1 MSEKTISQ
9 TLTKLDSMMATL
21 DVKYN
26 TIKKYQDCNST
37 LPKDLPYITKVEAQR
52 AYRLLVRKFGRKQI
66 PGYKGYGSQK
76 DRTWINRKMSV
87 REIRPLKLINGSY
100 KRFKSYETWTRK
112 CWICLSGDPS
122 TLHNGWRR
130 LIHDVSHMVHKWLRP
145 NMNHHCFQQAQLE
158 LDMIKYVQFKGWLNG
173 TLKKKVIVLTPEDKK
188 LKKIKHLEALVKKWE
203 RKSKTTLTYLRK
215 YKTKLK
221 RLSK

>member
-1 MSEKTISQ
+1 MSEKTLNQ
-9 TLTKLDSMMATL
+9 QLTKLDSMMASL
-21 DVKYN
+21 DVKFN
-26 TIKKYQDCNST
+26 TMKKYQDCNST
-37 LPKDLPYITKVEAQR
+37 LPDVLPYITKEEAQR
-52 AYRLLVRKFGRKQI
+52 AYRLLVRKFGRKKTARLTRS
-66 PGYKGYGSQK
+66 GTWGEYKWVNK
-76 DRTWINRKMSV
+76 KMPV
-87 REIRPLKLINGSY
+87 RLIRPLRK
-100 KRFKSYETWTRK
+100 KSYETWTRK
-112 CWICLSGDPS
+112 CWICLSGDSS

-145 NMNHHCFQQAQLE
+145 NMNHHCYQQAQLE

-221 RLSK
+221 RLTK

>member
-1 MSEKTISQ
+1 MSEKSVSQ
-9 TLTKLDSMMATL
+9 TLTKLDSMMASL

-26 TIKKYQDCNST
+26 TMKKYRDCNST
-37 LPKDLPYITKVEAQR
+37 LPDVLPYITKEEAQR
-52 AYRLLVRKFGRKQI
+52 AYRLLVRKFGKKKKARRNRS
-66 PGYKGYGSQK
+66 G
-76 DRTWINRKMSV
+76 TWGEYEWVNEKMFV

-145 NMNHHCFQQAQLE
+145 NMNHHCYQQAELE
-158 LDMIKYVQFKGWLNG
+158 LDMIKYVQSKGWLNG
-173 TLKKKVIVLTPEDKK
+173 TLKKKKIVISPEDKK
-188 LKKIKHLEALVKKWE
+188 LKKIKHVEALVKKWE
-203 RKSKTTLTYLRK
+203 TKNKTTLTYLKK
-215 YKTKLK
+215 YKAKLK
-221 RLSK
+221 RLNK

>member
-52 AYRLLVRKFGRKQI
+52 AYRLLVRKFGKKQVPKI
-66 PGYKGYGSQK
+66 KGFGIANNL
-76 DRTWINRKMSV
+76 TWVNKKMYV
-87 REIRPLKLINGSY
+87 RETRPYGK
-100 KRFKSYETWTRK
+100 KSYETWTRK
-112 CWICLSGDPS
+112 CWICLSGNPS

-130 LIHDVSHMVHKWLRP
+130 LIHDVSHMVHSWLRP
-145 NMNHHCFQQAQLE
+145 KMKHHCYQQAELE
-158 LDMIKYVQFKGWLNG
+158 LDMIKYVQFKGWLDG

-188 LKKIKHLEALVKKWE
+188 LAKIKHLEALVKKWE
-203 RKSKTTLTYLRK
+203 RKNKTTLTYLKK

-221 RLSK
+221 RLNK

>member
-1 MSEKTISQ
+1 MSKNINQ

-21 DVKYN
+21 DVKFN
-26 TIKKYQDCNST
+26 TMKKYKDCNAT
-37 LPKDLPYITKVEAQR
+37 LPKELPYITKVEAQR
-52 AYRLLVRKFGRKQI
+52 AYRLLVRKFGRKTKAYPRGNIAYQN
-66 PGYKGYGSQK
+66 YQWK
-76 DRTWINRKMSV
+76 NVKMRV
-87 REIRPLKLINGSY
+87 REVRPFGKKG
-100 KRFKSYETWTRK
+100 FETFTRR

-145 NMNHHCFQQAQLE
+145 NMNHHCFQQAELE

-173 TLKKKVIVLTPEDKK
+173 TLKKKVVVYTPEDKK
-188 LKKIKHLEALVKKWE
+188 LAKIKHLEALVKKWE
-203 RKSKTTLTYLRK
+203 TKNKTTLTYLKK

-221 RLSK
+221 RLTK

>member
-52 AYRLLVRKFGRKQI
+52 AYRLLVRKFGRKQTRH
-66 PGYKGYGSQK
+66 PFK
-76 DRTWINRKMSV
+76 DKWLNRKMRV
-87 REIRPLKLINGSY
+87 RETRPLGK
-100 KRFKSYETWTRK
+100 KSYETWTRK
-112 CWICLSGDPS
+112 CWICLSGNSS

-130 LIHDVSHMVHKWLRP
+130 LIHDVSHMVHSWLRP
-145 NMNHHCFQQAQLE
+145 KMKHHCYQQAELE
-158 LDMIKYVQFKGWLNG
+158 LDMIKYVQFKGWLDG
-173 TLKKKVIVLTPEDKK
+173 ALKKKVIVLTPEDKK
-188 LKKIKHLEALVKKWE
+188 LAKIKHLEALIKKWE
-203 RKSKTTLTYLRK
+203 RKSKTTLTYLKK
-215 YKTKLK
+215 YKIKLK
-221 RLSK
+221 RLNK

>member
-1 MSEKTISQ
+1 MRKKTISE
-9 TLTKLDSMMATL
+9 TLTKLDSLMATM
-21 DVKYN
+21 DVKFN
-26 TIKKYQDCNST
+26 TIKKYKDCNST
-37 LPKDLPYITKVEAQR
+37 LPENLPYITKVEAQR
-52 AYRLLVRKFGRKQI
+52 AYRLLVRKFGRKQV
-66 PGYKGYGSQK
+66 PGFTTYGSK
-76 DRTWINRKMSV
+76 RDRTWVSMKMGV
-87 REIRPLKLINGSY
+87 REIRPWKKVNGSY
-100 KRFKSYETWTRK
+100 KRMARETYTRK

>member
-1 MSEKTISQ
+1 MSEKTLNQ
-9 TLTKLDSMMATL
+9 QLTKLDSMMATL

-52 AYRLLVRKFGRKQI
+52 AYRLLVRKFGRKQV

-112 CWICLSGDPS
+112 CWICLSGNPS

-130 LIHDVSHMVHKWLRP
+130 LIHDVAHDIFSWRSPGLP
-145 NMNHHCFQQAQLE
+145 DHCKFQADLE
-158 LDMIKYVQFKGWLNG
+158 S
-173 TLKKKVIVLTPEDKK
+173 
-188 LKKIKHLEALVKKWE
+188 A
-203 RKSKTTLTYLRK
+203 
-215 YKTKLK
+215 
-221 RLSK
+221 